1 MRVNQTRREW
11 LINTRVSHGNI
22 NEFCPCVIE
31 SDGSS
36 SNSRQELAHTPAQS
50 DKEHDFCEHRAYDPE
65 FSLNASQHV
74 AFQSLE
80 LSKRNQLQYSH

>member
-1 MRVNQTRREW
+1 METSMIFVPMSLSLMGVPAVQDKNW
-11 LINTRVSHGNI
+11 LI
-22 NEFCPCVIE
+22 
-31 SDGSS
+31 
-36 SNSRQELAHTPAQS
+36 PAVQS
-50 DKEHDFCEHRAYDPE
+50 DQEHDFCGHRPYDPE